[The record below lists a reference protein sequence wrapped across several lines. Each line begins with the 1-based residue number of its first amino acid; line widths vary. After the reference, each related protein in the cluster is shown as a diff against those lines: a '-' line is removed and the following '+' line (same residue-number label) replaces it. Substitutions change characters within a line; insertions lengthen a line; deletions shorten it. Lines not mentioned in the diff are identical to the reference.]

1 MREVVFRVSCSAEN
15 LQAQSEQPQLSIRS
29 SSLEELHYAA
39 RDALMDHFGPS
50 HGAYRVRFT
59 R

>member
-1 MREVVFRVSCSAEN
+1 MREVVFCISCSAEN
-15 LQAQSEQPQLSIRS
+15 LSAQSDQPQLSIRS
-29 SSLEELHYAA
+29 TNLEELHYAA

-50 HGAYRVRFT
+50 HRAYRVRFT